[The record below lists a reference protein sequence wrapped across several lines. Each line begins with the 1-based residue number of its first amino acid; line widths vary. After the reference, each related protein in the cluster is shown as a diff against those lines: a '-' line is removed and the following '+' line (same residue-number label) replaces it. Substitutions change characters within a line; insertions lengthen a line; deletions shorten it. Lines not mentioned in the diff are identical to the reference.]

1 MKALVQMLMNAIVNL
16 MLALDRLLAGMK
28 RRRLRSG
35 GLDWVYLDSG
45 GSGEPLV
52 LVHGF
57 GGDKT
62 NWTLMCRRMRGR
74 YRILIPDLPGFGESD
89 SPINA
94 RYRVQDHVER
104 LRGFLRD
111 LGVER
116 PHLGGNSMGGYTV
129 ALYAAQ
135 HPAEVA
141 SLWLIDAAGIFSAK
155 PSELLAAVE
164 SNGPNPLLPQ
174 TPAQF
179 REVLNFAMSKPPYIP
194 GFVLSVMSQR
204 AMASIALREQQFKD
218 ILEDSPH
225 LEPLLPA
232 VPTPTHILWGDQ
244 DRLIDVDCVRVFREL
259 LPNSSATVLP
269 GIGHVPMLE
278 APAESARDYLAFRE
292 RLAVREAIAAVPAV

>member
-1 MKALVQMLMNAIVNL
+1 MRTLLQMLLNAIVNL
-16 MLALDRLLAGMK
+16 LLALDRLLAGVK
-28 RRRLRSG
+28 LKRLRSG
-35 GLDWVYLDSG
+35 GLEWVYLDSG
-45 GSGEPLV
+45 GNGEPLV

-62 NWTLMCRRMRGR
+62 NWTRMCRHLRGH
-74 YRILIPDLPGFGESD
+74 YRIIIPDLPGFGESD

-111 LGVER
+111 LGIER
-116 PHLGGNSMGGYTV
+116 AHLGGNSMGGYTV

-141 SLWLIDAAGIFSAK
+141 SLWLINAAGVFSAK

-164 SNGPNPLLPQ
+164 SKGPNPLLPQ

-179 REVLNFAMSKPPYIP
+179 REVLNFVMSKPPYIP
-194 GFVLSVMSQR
+194 GFVLAVLTRR

-218 ILEDSPH
+218 ILEHSPH
-225 LEPLLPA
+225 LETLLPGVTA
-232 VPTPTHILWGDQ
+232 PTHILWGDE
-244 DRLIDVDCVRVFREL
+244 DRLIHVDCVRVFREL
-259 LPNSSATVLP
+259 LLNCSVTVLP

-278 APAESARDYLAFRE
+278 APAESARDYLSFRQ
-292 RLAVREAIAAVPAV
+292 RLAVREAIAVV

>member
-16 MLALDRLLAGMK
+16 LLALDRLMAGVK
-28 RRRLRSG
+28 LQRLRSG
-35 GLDWVYLDSG
+35 GLEWVYLDSG
-45 GSGEPLV
+45 GNGEPLV

-62 NWTLMCRRMRGR
+62 NWTLMCRQLRGR
-74 YRILIPDLPGFGESD
+74 YRIIIPDLPGFGESD

-104 LRGFLRD
+104 LRGFLRH
-111 LGVER
+111 LGVMR
-116 PHLGGNSMGGYTV
+116 PHLGGNSMGGYTA

-135 HPAEVA
+135 HPTEVR
-141 SLWLIDAAGIFSAK
+141 SLWLINAAGIFTAQ
-155 PSELLAAVE
+155 PSELLAAVQ

-194 GFVLSVMSQR
+194 AFVLDVMARR
-204 AMASIALREQQFKD
+204 AMAAIALRERQFED

-225 LEPLLPA
+225 LETPLAGL
-232 VPTPTHILWGDQ
+232 PTPTHVLWGDQ
-244 DRLIDVDCVRVFREL
+244 DRLIHVDCVRVFREL
-259 LPNSSATVLP
+259 LPDCSATVLP

-278 APAESARDYLAFRE
+278 APAETARDYLAFRE
-292 RLAVREAIAAVPAV
+292 RLAVREVIEAVSAV

>member
-1 MKALVQMLMNAIVNL
+1 MRTLLQTRMNAIVNL
-16 MLALDRLLAGMK
+16 LLALDRLLAGVK
-28 RRRLRSG
+28 LKRLRSG
-35 GLDWVYLDSG
+35 GLEWVYLDSG
-45 GSGEPLV
+45 GNGEPLV

-62 NWTLMCRRMRGR
+62 NWTLICRRLRGR
-74 YRILIPDLPGFGESD
+74 YRIIVPDLPGFGESE
-89 SPINA
+89 SPVNA

-104 LRGFLRD
+104 LRGFLHD
-111 LGVER
+111 LGIER

-141 SLWLIDAAGIFSAK
+141 SLWLIDAAGVFGAK
-155 PSELLAAVE
+155 PSELLAAVQ

-179 REVLNFAMSKPPYIP
+179 REVLSFAMSKPPYIP
-194 GFVLSVMSQR
+194 GFVLDVMCRR
-204 AMASIALREQQFKD
+204 AMACIALRDQQFKD
-218 ILEDSPH
+218 ILEHSPH

-232 VPTPTHILWGDQ
+232 VPAPTHILWGDR
-244 DRLIDVDCVRVFREL
+244 DRLIDVDCVRVFGEL
-259 LPNSSATVLP
+259 LPNSSSTVLP
-269 GIGHVPMLE
+269 GIGHMPMLE

-292 RLAVREAIAAVPAV
+292 RLAVQEAIAAVPAV